1 MELFLQGLFIGLTLS
16 FLAGPILFLLLQT
29 GIQEGFRAGIMVG
42 LGEWISDILFIL
54 FSYYAMNH
62 LLRISE
68 SPYFSN
74 ILGLGGGIVLI
85 SFGIGTLMKKT
96 GKKPDSEY
104 VRTASYAKLFLKG
117 FSLNTFNPFTVF
129 FWLGVTSTLVINS
142 DWERGSVFTFYSGI
156 IGTIIALDIVKVY
169 SAKKLRK
176 IMTFNRLN
184 IIQKIIGFALI
195 FFGIALIVRVLTL

>member
-1 MELFLQGLFIGLTLS
+1 MELFLQGIFIGLTLS

-29 GIQEGFRAGIMVG
+29 GIQEGFRAGLMVG

-85 SFGIGTLMKKT
+85 SFGIGTLMKKSD
-96 GKKPDSEY
+96 KKPDSEY
-104 VRTASYAKLFLKG
+104 VRTASYGKLFFKG
-117 FSLNTFNPFTVF
+117 FSINTFNPFTIF
-129 FWLGVTSTLVINS
+129 FWLGVTSTLVVNS
-142 DWERGSVFTFYSGI
+142 DWQGGSAFTFYSGI
-156 IGTIIALDIVKVY
+156 IGTIIVLDVVKVY
-169 SAKKLRK
+169 SAKKLRN

-184 IIQKIIGFALI
+184 IVQKIIGIALI
-195 FFGIALIVRVLTL
+195 FFGAALIVRVLAL